1 MKRLNFYED
10 FRVESHAEEDQVT
23 ECLDRWSVLGCIFN
37 KEKFRISIVEPFWAK
52 ML

>member
-10 FRVESHAEEDQVT
+10 FRVESHVEEDQVT

-37 KEKFRISIVEPFWAK
+37 KKFRISIVEPFGAK
-52 ML
+52 IL